1 MCLYY
6 HDSHTGYTT
15 ETTASWLQTNQNFT
29 NEYDRQFSNQ
39 CDRCKMLKVVHG
51 NQWDNH
57 CNHSDTQ
64 PSIPLLY
71 IYYTVLQRFSL
82 PCLACIHM
90 HTRDITNITRTLLL
104 CCTFKLL
111 LLFVRTGQTKSQ
123 PTVWPIIDFVPVYAD
138 LNWYNTRNYQ
148 WMQTLTTLQ

>member
-1 MCLYY
+1 MTIIQGIQQRPLH
-6 HDSHTGYTT
+6 HDYKPT
-15 ETTASWLQTNQNFT
+15 QTLLVITIDSFQT
-29 NEYDRQFSNQ
+29 SVM
-39 CDRCKMLKVVHG
+39 CKMLKVVHG
-51 NQWDNH
+51 NQSDNH
-57 CNHSDTQ
+57 CNWSDK

-123 PTVWPIIDFVPVYAD
+123 PTVWPIIDFLPVYAD